1 MKSNNKVADAI
12 PKLLNNYW
20 ILGLLFIGYGLFLA
34 YHDSL
39 VADFYFLPGGCDGR
53 LNHYFLEHSWLWISG
68 APLHSEFWNAPFFY
82 PVKKIGRAHV

>member
-39 VADFYFLPGGCDGR
+39 VADFYFLPGGCGYR
-53 LNHYFLEHSWLWISG
+53 VLHFIQNSG
-68 APLHSEFWNAPFFY
+68 MPPFFT
-82 PVKKIGRAHV
+82 RSRM